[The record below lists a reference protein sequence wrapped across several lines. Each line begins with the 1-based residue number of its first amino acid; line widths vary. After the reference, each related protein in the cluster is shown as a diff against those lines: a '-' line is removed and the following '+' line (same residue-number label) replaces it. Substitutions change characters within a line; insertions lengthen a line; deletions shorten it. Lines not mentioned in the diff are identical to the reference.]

1 MVWEEL
7 GVSYLQNCAGADSRR
22 SRGDTRNESRMKIMT
37 NGGIQVDASREND
50 KKWYIE
56 GQRRGE
62 KDLESGREDK

>member
-1 MVWEEL
+1 M
-7 GVSYLQNCAGADSRR
+7 
-22 SRGDTRNESRMKIMT
+22 MT
-37 NGGIQVDASREND
+37 NGGIQVDTSREND